1 MFQLGRRTGQE
12 ALLPLCFLIQSG
24 PQPPGKLAQEL
35 AVHSMIFKYFAERNY
50 KQYTIHKQRKGLQ
63 RCIFDQDIVLR
74 SATLEAAFNLSAL
87 GLSCFIIGSGL
98 LGNADN
104 DQDLKIL
111 AVKNLFCLALT
122 NLWKTIV
129 TLDHCCLIHI
139 VSSKS
144 SLQVLG
150 GRESR

>member
-1 MFQLGRRTGQE
+1 M
-12 ALLPLCFLIQSG
+12 CFLIQSG

-35 AVHSMIFKYFAERNY
+35 AVQSMIFKYFAERNY

-111 AVKNLFCLALT
+111 AVKHLFCLALT